1 MIIWI
6 NGAFGSGKTQT
17 AFELQRRLTGAFVYD
32 PENAGYF
39 IRDNIPKGLELYDFQ
54 DFIMWREFNYSMLKY
69 ITNKH
74 DGIIIVPMTI
84 TNPQYFE
91 EIIGKL
97 QKDGFIIKHFVL
109 GASKSTILR
118 RLKSRFE
125 GENSWPAQ
133 QIDRCIEAFST
144 ELFKQYIDTEN
155 LSIQEVVEKIGELS
169 KIELLPDNRS
179 KFKRLSHRL
188 LTQISHIRR

>member
-133 QIDRCIEAFST
+133 QIDRCIEAFSM

-155 LSIQEVVEKIGELS
+155 LSVQEVVEKIGELS

>member
-1 MIIWI
+1 
-6 NGAFGSGKTQT
+6 
-17 AFELQRRLTGAFVYD
+17 
-32 PENAGYF
+32 
-39 IRDNIPKGLELYDFQ
+39 
-54 DFIMWREFNYSMLKY
+54 MWREFNYSMLKY

-133 QIDRCIEAFST
+133 QIDRCIEAFSM

-155 LSIQEVVEKIGELS
+155 LSVQEVVEKIGELS

-179 KFKRLSHRL
+179 KFKKLSHRL
-188 LTQISHIRR
+188 LTQIGHIRR